1 MNDTGIKSTE
11 AVTALPEKDKPKRFG
26 ELLIEL
32 GAIDTATLTR
42 ALRLQEQEGG
52 RIGEVLTKLGT
63 LSDADRAKALSV
75 QLSVPL
81 IEESDLPDEPLPLGT
96 ISLKFLHEAKILPI
110 EIDPDN
116 LILAMADPSDSFA
129 IHAMELSLGKSLD
142 VAVAT
147 ERDIETTLRQLYEE
161 GSSELDDILTGVDGE
176 FANKIRE
183 DDVERLRDMASEAP
197 VIRLV
202 NMLLARALER
212 RASDIHI
219 EPFEAKLKVRYRI
232 DGVLREMPS
241 PPPEL
246 AAAITSRVKIM
257 SRLNIAERRLA
268 QDGRFTYQ
276 HRGRDIDVRVSTVPT
291 VFGESVVMRLLDK
304 GSLVLD
310 LPTLGYAADQEIRL
324 REILTEPNGIIIVT
338 GPTGSGKSTS
348 LYSSLSILNTTDK
361 KIITVEDPVE
371 YQIEGI
377 NQIQVAQQI
386 GLNFSTL
393 LRSVVRQDPDIIMI
407 GEMRDL
413 ETTRIAVQSALTG
426 HLVLSTL
433 HTNNAAGAIT
443 RLLDMGVE
451 DYLMSSTLRA
461 IVGQRLVRTL
471 CPDCRVAVQAPVELV
486 ERLDLRAAA
495 ETDQPTIYNAVGCNK
510 CDGVGYIGRL
520 GLFEILRIDE
530 SARRLILRAADT
542 NEIHAGAA
550 AAGMRTMREDGLR
563 KACAG
568 LTTIDEVLRVTQ
580 EV

>member
-1 MNDTGIKSTE
+1 MRPKLDTKSPELSPAESDGEIERSRSIK
-11 AVTALPEKDKPKRFG
+11 LFG
-26 ELLIEL
+26 ELLVEL
-32 GAIDTATLTR
+32 GAIDAATLTR
-42 ALRLQEQEGG
+42 ALRLQDQEGG

-81 IEESDLPDEPLPLGT
+81 IESADLPDDPLPLKN
-96 ISLKFLHEAKILPI
+96 ISIKFLHEAKVLPY
-110 EIDPDN
+110 EN
-116 LILAMADPSDSFA
+116 GGGKLVLAMADPNDSFS
-129 IHAMELSLGKSLD
+129 IRAMELSLGKPVD

-147 ERDIETTLRQLYEE
+147 ERDIEAALRRFYED
-161 GSSELDDILTGVDGE
+161 GRSELDDILTGVEGE
-176 FANKIRE
+176 FADRVSE
-183 DDVERLRDMASEAP
+183 DDVERLRDLASEAP

-202 NMLLARALER
+202 NLILTRALEQ
-212 RASDIHI
+212 RASDVHI

-241 PPPEL
+241 PPGHL
-246 AAAITSRVKIM
+246 APAITSRVKIM

-268 QDGRFTYQ
+268 QDGRFSYQ

-291 VFGESVVMRLLDK
+291 VFGESLVMRLLDK
-304 GSLVLD
+304 SSVVLD
-310 LPTLGYAADQEIRL
+310 LPTLGYTAEQERL
-324 REILTEPNGIIIVT
+324 MREILTEPNGIIIVT

-348 LYSSLSILNTTDK
+348 LYSSLSILNTPDK

-413 ETTRIAVQSALTG
+413 ETARIAVQSALTG

-461 IVGQRLVRTL
+461 IVGQRLVRTFSKSAANR
-471 CPDCRVAVQAPVELV
+471 CR
-486 ERLDLRAAA
+486 R
-495 ETDQPTIYNAVGCNK
+495 PT
-510 CDGVGYIGRL
+510 
-520 GLFEILRIDE
+520 
-530 SARRLILRAADT
+530 S
-542 NEIHAGAA
+542 
-550 AAGMRTMREDGLR
+550 
-563 KACAG
+563 
-568 LTTIDEVLRVTQ
+568 
-580 EV
+580 